1 MNQGLE
7 HTERYICIHG
17 HFYQPPRENPW
28 LEVIELQDS
37 AYPYH
42 DWNRKVTAECYA
54 PNASSRILDEKE
66 RIINI
71 GNNYAKISFDVG
83 PTLLAWMKKNT
94 KDVYQAVL
102 DADRQSRDRFSGH
115 GSALAQAYNHIIL
128 PLANSRDKVT
138 QILWGIKDF
147 ESHFGRAP
155 EGMWLPET
163 AVDLESLDIMA
174 GFGIRFTILAPH
186 QAKQFRALEDPVWR
200 NIERSNLDT
209 TRPYIQHLPSGRT
222 IILFFY
228 DGPTARAVAFE
239 KLLSNGG
246 AFANRLI
253 QNFHE
258 EPHVPQLVHIATDGE
273 SYGHHHRFGD
283 MALAYALDFIE
294 KNRMARLTNY
304 GEYLERH
311 PPVHEVEIH
320 ENTSWS
326 CGHGIERWRSDCGC
340 HTGAHPEWRQAW
352 RKPLREAVD
361 RLRDSIVPFYEEKA
375 GHFLKDP
382 WEARNDYIQV
392 ILDRSVDRGKAFLEK
407 HACRELN
414 EGDRITA
421 IKLLELQRQAML
433 MFTSC
438 GWFFDDISGIEAVQT
453 ILYAGRAIQLGEEL
467 FGQVLEGP
475 FLELLER
482 ATSNL
487 PAMGNGRR
495 IYETNVADSRY
506 DFKKVCAHYA
516 SASLFEDFPEKTV
529 LCAYEF
535 DRKDLKISEAGNA
548 KLILGR
554 IGLSSQVTWE
564 STKLYFGLLHLGD
577 HNLTCGV
584 AEDPGDSAYRTMVNE
599 ITEAFDSADF
609 PETLRRLDKHFPNSS
624 YSLKS
629 LYRDEQ
635 RRILNLVLG
644 STLKDA
650 ESVYRNLYEQYAP
663 LMQFLKGSN
672 TPPPKSLSTAAE
684 IVLNA
689 DLRQALEEEKIQTGR
704 VKNLLKKT
712 KLLGISLDTDT
723 LEYAFRNNLRR
734 IAEKFYLDPKFL
746 GLLKS
751 LAAGV
756 ELLRVVPF
764 KTDLWKVQ
772 NICYSILQSHYQS
785 FLSRAGEGDKDAQE
799 WVKNF
804 NFVADNLSVS
814 VPPDQR

>member
-1 MNQGLE
+1 LE
-7 HTERYICIHG
+7 LEKMERYVCIHG

-66 RIINI
+66 RIISI

-83 PTLLAWMKKNT
+83 PTLIAWMKKNT
-94 KDVYQAVL
+94 EDIYQAIL
-102 DADRQSRDRFSGH
+102 DADRESRDRFSGH
-115 GSALAQAYNHIIL
+115 GSALAQAYNHMIL
-128 PLANSRDKVT
+128 PLANYRDKVT

-147 ESHFGRAP
+147 ESHFGRSP

-186 QAKQFRALEDPVWR
+186 QAKQFKVLDEPTWHNLER
-200 NIERSNLDT
+200 GNLDT

-222 IILFFY
+222 IVLFFY

-239 KLLSNGG
+239 KLLANGG

-253 QNFHE
+253 QNFHGDS
-258 EPHVPQLVHIATDGE
+258 HVPQLVHIATDGE

-294 KNRMARLTNY
+294 KNRLARLTNY
-304 GEYLERH
+304 GEFLENH
-311 PPVHEVEIH
+311 PPAHEVMIH

-326 CGHGIERWRSDCGC
+326 CMHGIERWRSDCGC

-352 RKPLREAVD
+352 RKPLREGVE
-361 RLRDSIVPFYEEKA
+361 RLRDTLAPLYEEK
-375 GHFLKDP
+375 GVHFLKDP
-382 WEARNDYIQV
+382 WEARNDYIQC
-392 ILDRSVDRGKAFLEK
+392 ILNRSDDHVRAFLEK
-407 HACRELN
+407 HRCRELN
-414 EGDRITA
+414 EEERVTT
-421 IKLLELQRQAML
+421 IKLLEIQRQAML

-438 GWFFDDISGIEAVQT
+438 GWFFDDISGIEAVQ
-453 ILYAGRAIQLGEEL
+453 IIMYAGRAIQLGEEI
-467 FGQVLEGP
+467 FGRDLAGP
-475 FLELLER
+475 FLEHLEG
-482 ATSNL
+482 APSNL

-495 IYETNVADSRY
+495 IYETNIADSRY
-506 DFKKVCAHYA
+506 DLKKVCAHYA
-516 SASLFEDFPEKTV
+516 AASLFEDFPEKTMM
-529 LCAYEF
+529 CAYEF
-535 DRKDLKISEAGNA
+535 ERKDLRISEAGNA

-554 IGLSSQVTWE
+554 IGLRSQITQE
-564 STKLYFGLLHLGD
+564 SAILYFGLLHLGD

-584 AEDPGDSAYRTMVNE
+584 AEDREDSAYQTMVKE
-599 ITEAFDSADF
+599 VTEAFDSADF

-635 RRILNLVLG
+635 RRILNLVLE

-663 LMQFLKGSN
+663 LMQFLTGSN

-689 DLRQALEEEKIQTGR
+689 DLRQALEEEKIPSRR

-712 KLLGISLDTDT
+712 KLLGVSLDTDT
-723 LEYAFRNNLRR
+723 LEYTFRNNLRR
-734 IAEKFYLDPKFL
+734 QAEKFYSEPKDP
-746 GLLKS
+746 GLLNN
-751 LAAGV
+751 LADSV
-756 ELLRVVPF
+756 ELLRVMPF
-764 KTDLWKVQ
+764 RTDLWKVQ
-772 NICYSILQSHYQS
+772 NICYSVLQSHYAS
-785 FLSRAGEGDKDAQE
+785 LLSMADQGDTSAQDWIITFNRVAGS
-799 WVKNF
+799 
-804 NFVADNLSVS
+804 LSVRIS
-814 VPPDQR
+814 PDQK